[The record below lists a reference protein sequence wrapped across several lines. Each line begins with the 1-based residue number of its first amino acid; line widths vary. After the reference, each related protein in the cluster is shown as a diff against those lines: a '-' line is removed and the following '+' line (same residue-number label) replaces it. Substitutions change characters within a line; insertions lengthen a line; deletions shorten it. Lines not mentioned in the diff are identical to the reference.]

1 MVDKQGSEFME
12 EKYMIIRIELCT
24 LLIHKIIETNAEFEV
39 FVKKLGD
46 LIDYSNSIEEIT
58 AAIKKVCDQNEDFKN
73 CKESD
78 YRGWARE
85 LYDVFQK
92 RQVCYKI
99 LERFSELKD
108 EWVQN
113 KESEEYYFKTNFL
126 LNSLF
131 DDARLEKYNKNQD
144 KKLNDLFDFI
154 EELILCDKNS
164 SEYIAAKDALN
175 CFYKEDFELVIQ
187 YAKRKTTI
195 ELLNI
200 LDIEN
205 EPKEQKTIE
214 KFNKKTCGKWLKR
227 FIKWVLYIFIIIG
240 VIKLLMFINIEWI
253 TEIAIT
259 IVSLIFAYKISKSLS
274 TRKNKVNNQGGKK
287 EFNFKD
293 DKVFTLD
300 VFNDFIFIEEDLAL
314 WIFCYLKKDILKK
327 LFSDI
332 PNDENDETVFIDG
345 LTEKFKLISKDELT
359 IYKKIL
365 ADNFDYDEYNR
376 IQN

>member
-1 MVDKQGSEFME
+1 MVGKQVGEFME
-12 EKYMIIRIELCT
+12 EKYMIIRIELYT

-78 YRGWARE
+78 YHEWARE

-99 LERFSELKD
+99 LERFPELKD

-154 EELILCDKNS
+154 
-164 SEYIAAKDALN
+164 
-175 CFYKEDFELVIQ
+175 
-187 YAKRKTTI
+187 
-195 ELLNI
+195 
-200 LDIEN
+200 
-205 EPKEQKTIE
+205 
-214 KFNKKTCGKWLKR
+214 
-227 FIKWVLYIFIIIG
+227 
-240 VIKLLMFINIEWI
+240 
-253 TEIAIT
+253 
-259 IVSLIFAYKISKSLS
+259 
-274 TRKNKVNNQGGKK
+274 
-287 EFNFKD
+287 
-293 DKVFTLD
+293 
-300 VFNDFIFIEEDLAL
+300 
-314 WIFCYLKKDILKK
+314 
-327 LFSDI
+327 
-332 PNDENDETVFIDG
+332 
-345 LTEKFKLISKDELT
+345 
-359 IYKKIL
+359 
-365 ADNFDYDEYNR
+365 
-376 IQN
+376 